1 MQEFYEATVKHRK
14 LTWYYHAGHANI
26 RGNFKRNPIDMVMST
41 TQAAVVLLFNS
52 GACSRSALR
61 CACCRWRLYA
71 FPGNGETEC

>member
-41 TQAAVVLLFNS
+41 TQAAVVLLFNTGARS
-52 GACSRSALR
+52 GSALS
-61 CACCRWRLYA
+61 CACRPWHFEMARR
-71 FPGNGETEC
+71 NTV